1 MGNSVTLTNVN
12 IAGNPTFFPH
22 TDPSKHLTLVTAI
35 ENIKTS
41 DGRDLRNEYTLA
53 FWGKYA
59 QIAALY
65 LEKGR
70 AINVQGRLRTRSI
83 DTGRVKAN
91 GKREIYRITTVQV
104 DKFEFGRDSMKA
116 LSARVN
122 ANIQKAKAEG
132 LLPPNCTITAE
143 YLLKVEPKPFVEYN
157 PAIAAQ
163 TGLYGNARVFVKG
176 QGFLGPQNASA
187 AAPVATPAAAG
198 IATAGTVNN
207 TTINNATIEALQ
219 AQIQAM
225 QQQLQA
231 QGSTAPAAPATNEG
245 AAAVDPFSI

>member
-1 MGNSVTLTNVN
+1 MGNFVTLTNVN

-22 TDPSKHLTLVTAI
+22 TNPNKHLTLVTAI

-70 AINVQGRLRTRSI
+70 AIDVQGRLRTRPI

-157 PAIAAQ
+157 PAVAAQ
-163 TGLYGNARVFVKG
+163 TGLYGNARVFIKG
-176 QGFLGPQNASA
+176 QGFLGPQNAPA

-198 IATAGTVNN
+198 TATAGTV
-207 TTINNATIEALQ
+207 NNATIEALQ

-231 QGSTAPAAPATNEG
+231 QGAVAPAAPVANEG
-245 AAAVDPFSI
+245 AAAVDPFSA

>member
-1 MGNSVTLTNVN
+1 MGNFVTLTEVYV
-12 IAGNPTFFPH
+12 AGNPTFFPH
-22 TDPSKHLTLVTAI
+22 SDPNKHLTLVTAI

-41 DGRDLRNEYTLA
+41 DGRDLRNEFTLA

-70 AINVQGRLRTRSI
+70 AINVQGRLRTRPI

-91 GKREIYRITTVQV
+91 GKREIYRVTTVQV

-122 ANIQKAKAEG
+122 TNIQKAKAEG

-176 QGFLGPQNASA
+176 QGFLGPQNAPT
-187 AAPVATPAAAG
+187 AAPATAPAS
-198 IATAGTVNN
+198 AGTV
-207 TTINNATIEALQ
+207 NNATIEALQ

-231 QGSTAPAAPATNEG
+231 QGSAVPVAPAVNEG
-245 AAAVDPFSI
+245 AAAAAVDPFSA